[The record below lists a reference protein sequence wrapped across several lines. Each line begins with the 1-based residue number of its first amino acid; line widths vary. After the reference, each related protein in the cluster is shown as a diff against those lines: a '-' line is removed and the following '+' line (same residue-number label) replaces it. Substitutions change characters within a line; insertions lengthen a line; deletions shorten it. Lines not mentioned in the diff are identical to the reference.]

1 MTRRLVFIDLETGRN
16 DSKIFDVGALRVETP
31 DLNDETP
38 FHSSSLRS
46 FLSFIADAEFL
57 CGHNI
62 VHHDLKRLQADGFA
76 ASDYKPIDTLYLSP
90 LLFPKKPYHKLL
102 KNDKLQ
108 TEELNNPL
116 NDCKK
121 AKDLFYDE
129 INAFNALQ
137 TVVKD
142 IYYGLLHKNPEFSGF
157 FDYLDYAP
165 NDSNLLDLIRRH
177 YDGKMCAN
185 AEILQLIQNYPV
197 ELAYV
202 LALLDTDDPFSIFP
216 PWLLYTFPEI
226 ENLIKT
232 LRNTTCAEGCA
243 YCKSSLNVL
252 RCLKA
257 IFGFDEFRT
266 YDGEPLQEK
275 AAQAAVDGKSLLAI
289 FPTGGGKSVTFQLP
303 ALMAGKTVHGLTVV
317 ISPLQSLMKDQVD
330 HLNELGISEAVAIN
344 GLLDPIERANV
355 LERVANGS
363 ATILYI
369 SPEQLRSNTIEHL
382 LLSRN
387 IVRFVIDEAHCF
399 SAWGQDFRVDYL
411 YIGQFIKELQE
422 KKHSKTAIPVSCFTA
437 TAKPKVISDICDY
450 FNKELNLNLEVFAS
464 SASRTNLRYHVLY
477 EDTDNDKYL
486 ALRNLILQEDCPTIV
501 YVTRVN
507 KTSSI
512 ANKLTKD
519 GFPALPFNGQ
529 METEDK
535 IANQEAFIR
544 NEIKIIV
551 ATSAFGMGVDKKDV
565 KLVVHYDISGS
576 LEDYVQEAGRAGRD
590 PSLEA
595 KCYVLY
601 NDNDLNQHF
610 SLLNRSKLSLS
621 DINQIWRAIKI
632 LSKGRSKIVC
642 SPLEIARQA
651 GWDSFSVNDLETRV
665 KTAISALERA
675 EYIKREKNAPR
686 VFATSLQVN
695 NMYDASTRILQSSFI
710 SADQRLNASR
720 IVKSLM
726 SCKKLGHGATENA
739 ESRVDYIADM
749 LGIELKEVIE
759 IVNLMKQDGILADSL
774 DMSAY
779 ILANDTEVKSSNI
792 LKSFAELEEFL
803 LNQLN
808 DEGTDINYKELNEL
822 ALKKSSESS
831 LKKLRTLVYYHI
843 ISNNFQ
849 NPIFS
854 NKDKVR
860 IVPSIKVSKL
870 IEKSKKRRELCSYIL
885 TMLFSKVKKD
895 VLTSDNTEEEKPVQ
909 FSLTSIIN
917 EYKSDT
923 KNKDSDITL
932 SEVQSALLF
941 LSKIGSLKIEGGFL
955 VTYNALGIKRL
966 INDNLIKYKKRDY
979 EFLDK
984 YYLQKTRQIHIVG
997 EFANMMVR
1005 NYEAALQFVRDYFQI
1020 DFEKFIAK
1028 YFQGNRLKEL
1038 DRSITPNQY
1047 HKLFDELSDI
1057 QSQIIDDKDHA
1068 AIVVAAGPGSGK
1080 TRTLVHKLASLLL
1093 LEDVKQEQ
1101 LLMLTFSRAAATEF
1115 KKRLVKLVGSAAI
1128 FVDVKTFHSFCFD
1141 LLGKNGCLEESE
1153 NVVKEATKLINNGE
1167 VERSKIS
1174 KTALVIDEAQDMA
1187 KDEYELVRAIIDNN
1201 DKIRLI
1207 AVGDDDQNIYE
1218 FRKNDVKNTCKYR
1231 EPSPN
1236 YLQLFID
1243 DLKAVKYEMVENYR
1257 SKPNIVS
1264 FANHFLTSIHNRMKT
1279 TPIQSV
1285 QSEGGIVN
1293 VTRHFS
1299 NHMEEAVVNH
1309 LLETRGNSKCCILTN
1324 TNEEALQILTLLL
1337 RKHIQAK
1344 LIQSL
1349 DKEFNL
1355 YDLPEIRDFFNFVKI
1370 HSNSPAVPREVWN
1383 SAKNFI
1389 FKKYEKSNCIVNCKN
1404 LINDFEFIS
1413 EKKYSQDSGELKED
1427 YDQNCEIYISDFEEF
1442 IKESKYDDFSDSS
1455 EEAVCVSTI
1464 HKAKGREFDS
1474 VYIMLNGDVAKTDED
1489 KRKIYVGI
1497 TRAKY
1502 ALFIHSNTDIFTRN
1516 KLPFVT
1522 YLDDLKEYAAPSE
1535 IALYLTLKDI
1545 YLEYVSD
1552 EVLKNKILE
1561 NLRGGEELQHFFYRS
1576 QKRICLCVTLNN
1588 IRENV
1593 VQLSKDCR
1601 EKIEDFE
1608 KKGYYIARA
1617 EIRFIVIW
1625 KKAETNE
1632 EFAVILPNLYLRK
1645 R

>member
-38 FHSSSLRS
+38 FHSSSLHS

-62 VHHDLKRLQADGFA
+62 VHHDLKRLQSEGFA
-76 ASDYKPIDTLYLSP
+76 ISDYKPIDTLYLSP

-137 TVVKD
+137 TEVKD
-142 IYYGLLHKNPEFSGF
+142 IYFGLLHRNPEFSGF
-157 FDYLDYAP
+157 FDYLDYTP
-165 NDSNLLDLIRRH
+165 NDVNLLDLIRRH

-232 LRNTTCAEGCA
+232 LRNTSCAEGCA
-243 YCKSSLNVL
+243 YCKSSLDVL

-266 YDGEPLQEK
+266 YDGEPLQER

-330 HLNELGISEAVAIN
+330 HLNELGISEAVAVN

-369 SPEQLRSNTIEHL
+369 SPEQLRSHTIEKL

-422 KKHSKTAIPVSCFTA
+422 KKHAKRTIPISCFTA
-437 TAKPKVISDICDY
+437 TAKQKVISDICDY
-450 FNKELNLNLEVFAS
+450 FKQKLDLDLELFAS

-477 EDTDNDKYL
+477 KDTDEEKYL
-486 ALRNLILQEDCPTIV
+486 SLRNLIIQENCPTIV
-501 YVTRVN
+501 YVSSVS
-507 KTSSI
+507 KTLSI
-512 ANKLTKD
+512 ANKLTRD
-519 GFPALPFNGQ
+519 GFPALPFNGK
-529 METEDK
+529 METEEK
-535 IANQEAFIR
+535 IANQEAFIH
-544 NEIKIIV
+544 NEVKIIV

-601 NDNDLNQHF
+601 NDNDLNKHF
-610 SLLNRSKLSLS
+610 SLLNRNKLSFS
-621 DINQIWRAIKI
+621 DINQIWKAIKDM
-632 LSKGRSKIVC
+632 SKGRSKIVC

-651 GWDSFSVNDLETRV
+651 GWDDSVDEIETRV
-665 KTAISALERA
+665 KTAISALEKGG
-675 EYIKREKNAPR
+675 YIKREKNVPQ
-686 VFATSLQVN
+686 VFATSLQVK
-695 NMYDASTRILQSSFI
+695 NMFDASARIEHSSLI
-710 SADQRLNASR
+710 SEEQRLNASR
-720 IVKSLM
+720 IIKSLI
-726 SCKKLGHGATENA
+726 SCKNISHGTLENA

-749 LGIELKEVIE
+749 LGLKLDEVIE
-759 IVNLMKQDGILADSL
+759 LVNLMKQDGILADSL

-779 ILANDTEVKSSNI
+779 ILSNDTERKSLIILNRFVK
-792 LKSFAELEEFL
+792 LEEFY

-808 DEGTDINYKELNEL
+808 DEGTDVKYKELNEL
-822 ALKKSSESS
+822 AQNVISKSNV
-831 LKKLRTLVYYHI
+831 KDLRTITYYHI
-843 ISNNFQ
+843 ISGNFR
-849 NPIFS
+849 NPIYS
-854 NKDKVR
+854 SKDAVR
-860 IVPSIKVSKL
+860 IIPTNSISKL
-870 IEKSKKRRELCSYIL
+870 IEKSKKRNSLCYFIL
-885 TMLFSKVKKD
+885 KTMFAKAEINEKYG
-895 VLTSDNTEEEKPVQ
+895 DNLKEEKPVL
-909 FSLTSIIN
+909 FSLTSILN
-917 EYKSDT
+917 EYNDNS
-923 KNKDSDITL
+923 KDKLNNTSL
-932 SEVQSALLF
+932 KEVKSALLF
-941 LSKIGSLKIEGGFL
+941 LSKIGALKIEGGFL
-955 VTYNALGIKRL
+955 VTYNALEIKRL
-966 INDNLIKYKKRDY
+966 INDNRRKYRLADY
-979 EFLDK
+979 SFLDD
-984 YYLQKTRQIHIVG
+984 YYLQKIRQIHIVG
-997 EFANMMVR
+997 EFANLMVR
-1005 NYEAALQFVRDYFQI
+1005 NYEAALQFVHDYFHI
-1020 DFEKFIAK
+1020 DFKKFIDK
-1028 YFQGNRLKEL
+1028 YFLGIRAKEI
-1038 DRSITPNQY
+1038 DRNITPSKY

-1057 QSQIIDDKDHA
+1057 QSQIIDDADHKF
-1068 AIVVAAGPGSGK
+1068 IVVAAGPGSGK

-1093 LEDVKQEQ
+1093 LENVKHEQ

-1115 KKRLVKLVGSAAI
+1115 KKRLVDLVGGAAA
-1128 FVDVKTFHSFCFD
+1128 FVDIKTFHSYCFD
-1141 LLGKNGCLEESE
+1141 LLGRIGRLEGAD
-1153 NVVKEATKLINNGE
+1153 NVVKEATELIRNGE
-1167 VERSKIS
+1167 VERGKIS
-1174 KTALVIDEAQDMA
+1174 KTALVIDEAQDMDE
-1187 KDEYELVRAIIDNN
+1187 DEYELVRALIDSN
-1201 DKIRLI
+1201 DEIRLI

-1218 FRKNDVKNTCKYR
+1218 FRGSDSK
-1231 EPSPN
+1231 
-1236 YLQLFID
+1236 YLQSLID
-1243 DLKAVKYEMVENYR
+1243 EYYAVKYEMVENYR

-1264 FANHFLTSIHNRMKT
+1264 FANQFLTLIRNRMKS

-1285 QSEGGIVN
+1285 RGDGGIVN
-1293 VTRHFS
+1293 ITRHFS

-1309 LLETRGNSKCCILTN
+1309 LIETRGNAKCCVLTN
-1324 TNEEALQILTLLL
+1324 TNQEALQILTLLL
-1337 RKHIQAK
+1337 KKNIRAK
-1344 LIQSL
+1344 LIESL
-1349 DKEFNL
+1349 DNDLKLRDLAEIRYFLKILKDNSDSPVVSDSNWSSAKERLHEHYKTSSCINNCENL
-1355 YDLPEIRDFFNFVKI
+1355 IRDFESI
-1370 HSNSPAVPREVWN
+1370 SG
-1383 SAKNFI
+1383 
-1389 FKKYEKSNCIVNCKN
+1389 KKYAQNSN
-1404 LINDFEFIS
+1404 
-1413 EKKYSQDSGELKED
+1413 ELKTD
-1427 YDQNCEIYISDFEEF
+1427 DFNDCEIYLSDFEDF
-1442 IKESKYDDFSDSS
+1442 VKESRYEDFYDNNDD
-1455 EEAVCVSTI
+1455 VVYVSTI
-1464 HKAKGREFDS
+1464 HKAKGREFDV
-1474 VYIMLNGDVAKTDED
+1474 VYMMLNGNKLESDDEE

-1497 TRAKY
+1497 TRAKD
-1502 ALFIHSNTDIFTRN
+1502 ALYIHCNTDIFSNFRN
-1516 KLPFVT
+1516 KNVS
-1522 YLDDLKEYAAPSE
+1522 YLLDQTSYDYPPE
-1535 IALYLTLKDI
+1535 IALYLNHKDI
-1545 YLEYVSD
+1545 YLEFISND
-1552 EVLKNKILE
+1552 LE
-1561 NLRGGEELQHFFYRS
+1561 SRKRVFNLRAGLDLIYDYDRYE
-1576 QKRICLCVTLNN
+1576 NN
-1588 IRENV
+1588 IYLSTPSGERFVRLSRKCKETIREY
-1593 VQLSKDCR
+1593 
-1601 EKIEDFE
+1601 E
-1608 KKGYYIARA
+1608 KKGYIPYRA
-1617 EIRFIVIW
+1617 EIRFIGAW
-1625 KKAETNE
+1625 KKEGVDQEYAI
-1632 EFAVILPNLYLRK
+1632 ILPNIYLRK